1 MSDHA
6 FLSEFINEPLY
17 LIKDESV
24 RVEEK
29 ETSVQ
34 LEIAEPTA
42 YPPAEAAAPAVVEE
56 PKAKV
61 ELKPVP
67 TSGQNLKGCIIL
79 VNWQDGEVA
88 EEKELLLKI
97 MSSVKR
103 TEQDVLISQASGTSK
118 EQIEALLAEQNHK
131 QVLDFGTGK
140 LPKLSKSDF
149 YQITAEGPKKY
160 LKAHPLAEIST
171 DVDKKKALWKGLK
184 EMFL

>member
-17 LIKDESV
+17 LIKDEGV
-24 RVEEK
+24 RIKEEGLSTEGKAVEPRDYP
-29 ETSVQ
+29 Q
-34 LEIAEPTA
+34 AEP
-42 YPPAEAAAPAVVEE
+42 EAPTMVEE

-79 VNWQDGEVA
+79 VKWENREVA

-97 MSSVKR
+97 LSSVKK
-103 TEQDVLISQASGTSK
+103 TEQDVLIAQASGTSE

-131 QVLDFGTGK
+131 QVLDFGTNK
-140 LPKLSKSDF
+140 LPQLSKSDF
-149 YQITAEGPKKY
+149 YQITTDGPKKY
-160 LKAHPLAEIST
+160 LKAHALSEIAS
-171 DVDKKKALWKGLK
+171 DVEKKKALWRALQ
-184 EMFL
+184 EIFL